1 MRKKKQSTQK
11 KFTFN
16 LIRGF
21 FRGHAP
27 SPSLQTAHVCIGS
40 GGRDIEREKRRRGI
54 EKDRVSDSVAM
65 KNVAFMASSCFR
77 FPASSAN
84 FPIRRPPS
92 LPSSSLFYFLS
103 LSFLSFLLLCFGKAF
118 GHINCV
124 VSAKLCSKFRLL
136 DRRIFN
142 CALR

>member
-1 MRKKKQSTQK
+1 MATPQAPHCRLH
-11 KFTFN
+11 TFA
-16 LIRGF
+16 L
-21 FRGHAP
+21 A
-27 SPSLQTAHVCIGS
+27 V

-92 LPSSSLFYFLS
+92 PPSSSLFYFLC

>member
-1 MRKKKQSTQK
+1 MWPRPKR
-11 KFTFN
+11 
-16 LIRGF
+16 LIADCTRLHWQWGQGYKEGKEKE
-21 FRGHAP
+21 RNRER
-27 SPSLQTAHVCIGS
+27 QTE
-40 GGRDIEREKRRRGI
+40 RDI
-54 EKDRVSDSVAM
+54 VSDSVAM

-92 LPSSSLFYFLS
+92 PPFSPYFYFLS
-103 LSFLSFLLLCFGKAF
+103 SSFLSFLLLCFGKAF

-142 CALR
+142 CAL